1 MEDFDIGPLSWVK
14 GEIDQALEQVLAQ
27 LAALGANPADLS
39 PLRFAKTHLY
49 QVNGAFDMVGLEGCK
64 RYCNEIETIVSK
76 LDKSELGLEPEY
88 LDTLRYAI
96 LHLQQYL
103 QELMN
108 GEQDQPLRLT
118 PPLQKLA
125 ALHGEAL
132 EDSELFF
139 PDTSQRLPKDIPIEA
154 LDPQDLVAAIKEQR
168 AQFQKSLLSWL
179 KGDAEA
185 LQDMS
190 AALERVQLVQSQ
202 AAQKT
207 LWWVATAFTETLAE
221 ETHRQDAGVKR
232 LCRRLDQELRSA
244 GEGVNRP
251 ASLLLRDLLYFIA
264 VSKLATERIA
274 QVKALFELDG
284 LIPAEATF
292 VPDVEEQQYIKQCQV
307 ALDALKEL
315 WARAN
320 EGETVFNE
328 FMTRFAGILNTYPA
342 LSNEPVKKLFAAVH
356 DQVLALQQGHH
367 PQQDIALVEVA
378 SALTLLSDALQ
389 HYGRQGEQAELEME
403 KQQQRLQTLLHGELP
418 TLAPAPAVQQAAQHA
433 LARETAAALQEVEQ
447 LLDAYFRQPGDV
459 VPLTQASTPL
469 QQVSNALDIL
479 EMPEVKALAQAAQEV
494 IAGLQQG
501 RIATGQE
508 VFESLADSLSLVGMT
523 VEQYPHAVSGAFALE
538 DALARLKA
546 VQNAEPGTQPAEVV
560 EIPEAYSATP
570 ELPDDELLDVYLT
583 EAEEVLASVAQHLQA
598 LRVNATNHQ
607 SLVEVRRGFH
617 TLKGSG
623 RTVGLADLGNV
634 AAIVETLLNRV
645 IERKLTP
652 TSAMIAFIEDA
663 TAAFAGWIASLRDKA
678 HQAVEAAL
686 WRARADELESS
697 LSGLA
702 AKEQPE
708 EVLIGG
714 TRKISRA
721 LFEVFLQEAG
731 QHLEQLQDWLQVV
744 LHRSEPVLTPDKE
757 TCRAAH
763 TLASNA
769 GSTGFN
775 ALSDLARAL
784 EHWLD
789 VHQGNWTEQTAA
801 LLQNAV
807 NTLEK
812 MLGKARERKQSRSA
826 TALLRALKKAAA
838 DAAIPVIDAS
848 TGSNVVPFSLAQ
860 TPRLAKTED
869 AVASLLEAEAKV
881 SGLMEQH
888 QEQGP
893 VPETK
898 EAAPAESVS
907 NQGVSEA
914 PAADLPA
921 SQQAVDQ
928 ELFALFVEEAS
939 DLMPMIGSE
948 LRAWHAAPY
957 EAEHPDML
965 QRALH
970 TLKGSARMAGQ
981 GSLGD
986 AVHGMEDL
994 VMRALKQVP
1003 QAEDFAE
1010 MFAGL
1015 DHVGALLEEVLGGQT
1030 TLVTGRQSAIQRAG
1044 RERRV
1049 QYLRLRA
1056 EALDRLINEAG
1067 EVSIA
1072 RSRLE
1077 REMQAFKQSSLD
1089 LTESVQRLRSYLR
1102 ELEIEAESQLQSR
1115 MTLLQESNETFD
1127 PLEFD
1132 RFTRLQELT
1141 RMMAESVNDVSTI
1154 QQGLLRNLDE
1164 TEAALQQQGRM
1175 SRDLQYGLMNVR
1187 RVPFSLVTE
1196 RLHRIVRQT
1205 ARELDKRAELTLD
1218 GADTEI
1224 DRSVLDRMG
1233 AAVEH
1238 ILRNAVAHGIESP
1251 DVRRKHGK
1259 PAAGTITLKVRQE
1272 NDEIMLTVSD
1282 DGAGVDLGQV
1292 RERALAQHLLQ
1303 PDQEVSDQALLALI
1317 FEPGFTTARTVSQI
1331 SGRGVGLDAVRSDIT
1346 ALGGRIDVNSTQGT
1360 GTIFSIFLPVT
1371 LSVSQAVLVRYGNR
1385 LFALPAVMVEQV
1397 VKLKPDV
1404 LTAAYADGKLSWA
1417 GHDYP
1422 VYFLGR
1428 LCGDAQ
1434 ATAESQRY
1442 TPVMLLRSGQ
1452 YRVALH
1458 VDDIVGNQE
1467 VVMKQIGPQLARVPG
1482 LIGATVLGDGGIVLI
1497 INPLQLANREALSAG
1512 SLNIA
1517 VTVDT
1522 PPASSKPVALLV
1534 DDSLTMRKVLGR
1546 FLEREGYEV
1555 VTAKDGMEAIQAMQQ
1570 SLPAVILTDIEMPR
1584 MDGFELARN
1593 VRDDE
1598 RTHHIPL
1605 VIVSSRTAEKHQTL
1619 AKSLGVD
1626 AFFGKPV
1633 QEDEL
1638 AATLRRLLA

>member
-27 LAALGANPADLS
+27 LAALGTNPADLS

-76 LDKSELGLEPEY
+76 LDKSEIGIEPEY

-108 GEQDQPLRLT
+108 GEPDQPLRLSL
-118 PPLQKLA
+118 PLKKLA
-125 ALHGEAL
+125 ALHDETL

-139 PDTSQRLPKDIPIEA
+139 PDTSLRLPKDIPTEA
-154 LDPQDLVAAIKEQR
+154 LDPQGVLATLKEQR

-179 KGDAEA
+179 KGDTGA
-185 LQDMS
+185 LQDMT

-221 ETHRQDAGVKR
+221 DTYRHDAGVKR

-244 GEGVNRP
+244 GEGMNRP

-264 VSKLATERIA
+264 VSKRTTEHIA

-292 VPDVEEQQYIKQCQV
+292 VPDVEERQYIRQCQV
-307 ALDALKEL
+307 ALEALKEL
-315 WARAN
+315 WVRAD

-342 LSNEPVKKLFAAVH
+342 LSNEAVKKLFAAVY
-356 DQVLALQQGHH
+356 DQVLALQQGQHSH
-367 PQQDIALVEVA
+367 QDIALVEVA
-378 SALTLLSDALQ
+378 SALTLLSEALQ
-389 HYGRQGEQAELEME
+389 HYGRQGEQVELEME
-403 KQQQRLQTLLHGELP
+403 KQQQRLQTLLHGEMPAL
-418 TLAPAPAVQQAAQHA
+418 TPAPAVQQAAQHA
-433 LARETAAALQEVEQ
+433 LARATAATLQGVEQ
-447 LLDAYFRQPGDV
+447 LLDAYFRQPGDAA
-459 VPLTQASTPL
+459 PLSQASTPL
-469 QQVSNALDIL
+469 QQVSNTLDIL
-479 EMPEVKALAQAAQEV
+479 EMPEVKVLAQAAQEV

-501 RIATGQE
+501 MISTGQE

-523 VEQYPHAVSGAFALE
+523 VEQYPHNVSGAFALE
-538 DALARLKA
+538 DALARLRA
-546 VQNAEPGTQPAEVV
+546 VQNAEPGMQSAEVA
-560 EIPEAYSATP
+560 EIPEAHSSTL

-598 LRVNATNHQ
+598 LRINATNHQ
-607 SLVEVRRGFH
+607 AVVEVRRGFH

-663 TAAFAGWIASLRDKA
+663 TAAFAGWVASLRDKA
-678 HQAVEAAL
+678 HQEVETTL
-686 WRARADELESS
+686 WQARADELESS
-697 LSGLA
+697 LSGLT

-744 LHRSEPVLTPDKE
+744 LHRSQPVLTPDSE
-757 TCRAAH
+757 ACRAAH

-769 GSTGFN
+769 GSTGFK

-789 VHQGNWTEQTAA
+789 VHQGNWSEQTTT
-801 LLQNAV
+801 LLQNVV

-812 MLGKARERKQSRSA
+812 MLGKARERKQSRAA

-838 DAAIPVIDAS
+838 DAAIPVIDVA
-848 TGSNVVPFSLAQ
+848 TGSNVVQLGIAR
-860 TPRLAKTED
+860 TPRMVKTED
-869 AVASLLEAEAKV
+869 AVASLLEAEAEV
-881 SGLMEQH
+881 SGLMEQSQA
-888 QEQGP
+888 QEHSK
-893 VPETK
+893 ET
-898 EAAPAESVS
+898 EEVVSTESVREDAS
-907 NQGVSEA
+907 DTS
-914 PAADLPA
+914 AADYPA
-921 SQQAVDQ
+921 TQQAVDQ

-948 LRAWHAAPY
+948 LRAWHAAPH

-981 GSLGD
+981 GNLGD
-986 AVHGMEDL
+986 AVHSMEDL
-994 VMRALKQVP
+994 VMRALRQVP
-1003 QAEDFAE
+1003 QADDFAE
-1010 MFAGL
+1010 MFAKL
-1015 DHVGALLEEVLGGQT
+1015 DHIGSLLEDVLGGRT
-1030 TLVTGRQSAIQRAG
+1030 TLVTGRQSANQRTIQ
-1044 RERRV
+1044 ERRA

-1056 EALDRLINEAG
+1056 ETLDRLINEAG

-1077 REMQAFKQSSLD
+1077 REMQEFKQSSLD

-1205 ARELDKRAELTLD
+1205 ARELDKRVELTLD

-1251 DVRRKHGK
+1251 DVRHKQGK

-1346 ALGGRIDVNSTQGT
+1346 ALGGRIDVNSAQGT

-1371 LSVSQAVLVRYGNR
+1371 LSVSQAVLIRYGNR
-1385 LFALPAVMVEQV
+1385 QFALPAVMVEQV

-1417 GHDYP
+1417 SQNYP
-1422 VYFLGR
+1422 IYFLGR
-1428 LCGDAQ
+1428 LCGDIQ

-1442 TPVMLLRSGQ
+1442 TPVMLLRNGQ

-1517 VTVDT
+1517 VTVHT
-1522 PPASSKPVALLV
+1522 PLVPSKPLALLV

-1555 VTAKDGMEAIQAMQQ
+1555 VTAKDGIEAIQAMQQ
-1570 SLPAVILTDIEMPR
+1570 SLPSVILTDIEMPR

-1598 RTHHIPL
+1598 RTRHIPL
-1605 VIVSSRTAEKHQTL
+1605 VVVSSRTAEKHQAL

-1638 AATLRRLLA
+1638 AAALRRLLA

>member
-76 LDKSELGLEPEY
+76 LDKSELSLEPEY

-108 GEQDQPLRLT
+108 GEPDQPLRLT
-118 PPLQKLA
+118 PLLQKLA

-139 PDTSQRLPKDIPIEA
+139 PDTSLRLPKDIPTQA
-154 LDPQDLVAAIKEQR
+154 LDPQDLLAALKEQR

-185 LQDMS
+185 LQDMT

-202 AAQKT
+202 TVQKT

-251 ASLLLRDLLYFIA
+251 ASLLLRDLLYFLAI
-264 VSKLATERIA
+264 SKLATERIV

-292 VPDVEEQQYIKQCQV
+292 VPDLEEQQYIRQCQV

-315 WARAN
+315 WARAH
-320 EGETVFNE
+320 EGEAVFNE

-342 LSNEPVKKLFAAVH
+342 LSNEPVKQLFAAVH

-389 HYGRQGEQAELEME
+389 HYGRQGEQAELEMK
-403 KQQQRLQTLLHGELP
+403 KQLQRLQTLLHGELP
-418 TLAPAPAVQQAAQHA
+418 ALAPAPVVQQAAQHA

-447 LLDAYFRQPGDV
+447 LLDAYFRQPGDAA
-459 VPLTQASTPL
+459 PLSQASTPL

-479 EMPEVKALAQAAQEV
+479 EMPEVKALAQVAQEV

-523 VEQYPHAVSGAFALE
+523 VEQYPHAVGGAFALE

-546 VQNAEPGTQPAEVV
+546 VQNAEPGTQPAEAA
-560 EIPEAYSATP
+560 EIPETHTATP
-570 ELPDDELLDVYLT
+570 ELPGDELLDVYLT
-583 EAEEVLASVAQHLQA
+583 EAEDVLANVAQHLQA

-607 SLVEVRRGFH
+607 ALVEVRRGFH

-663 TAAFAGWIASLRDKA
+663 TAAFAGWVASLRDKA

-686 WRARADELESS
+686 WQARADELESS

-702 AKEQPE
+702 AKEQAE

-789 VHQGNWTEQTAA
+789 AHQGNWTEQTAA

-807 NTLEK
+807 STLEK
-812 MLGKARERKQSRSA
+812 MLGKARERKQSRAA

-838 DAAIPVIDAS
+838 EAAIPVIDAS
-848 TGSNVVPFSLAQ
+848 TGSNVVPLA
-860 TPRLAKTED
+860 PRLAKTED

-881 SGLMEQH
+881 SGLMEQSQT
-888 QEQGP
+888 QEP
-893 VPETK
+893 STETE
-898 EAAPAESVS
+898 EAAPAESVRD
-907 NQGVSEA
+907 QDTSEA
-914 PAADLPA
+914 PTADLPA

-1015 DHVGALLEEVLGGQT
+1015 DHIGALLEEVLGGQT
-1030 TLVTGRQSAIQRAG
+1030 TLATGRQSAIQRAG

-1205 ARELDKRAELTLD
+1205 ARELDKRVELALD

-1259 PAAGTITLKVRQE
+1259 PAAGIITLKVRQE

-1282 DGAGVDLGQV
+1282 DGAGVDLGRV

-1303 PDQEVSDQALLALI
+1303 RDQEVSDQALLALI

-1385 LFALPAVMVEQV
+1385 QFALPAVMVEQV

-1404 LTAAYADGKLSWA
+1404 LTATYADGKLSWA

-1422 VYFLGR
+1422 IYFLGR

-1497 INPLQLANREALSAG
+1497 VNPLQLANREALSAG

-1522 PPASSKPVALLV
+1522 PLASSKPVALLV

-1598 RTHHIPL
+1598 RTRHIPL
-1605 VIVSSRTAEKHQTL
+1605 VIVSSRMAEKHRAL

-1638 AATLRRLLA
+1638 AAALRQLLA